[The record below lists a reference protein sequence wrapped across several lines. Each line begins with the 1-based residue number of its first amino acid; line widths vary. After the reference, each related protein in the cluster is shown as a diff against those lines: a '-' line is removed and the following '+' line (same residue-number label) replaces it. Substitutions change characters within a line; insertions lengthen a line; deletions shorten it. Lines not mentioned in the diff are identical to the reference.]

1 MKFEITVTNRREVVD
16 RLEALTGE
24 RATYTRAPR
33 FAYLLGGIAVEKD
46 NTITTEENADMTL
59 VQTLAAEGFIR
70 AEDEFSE
77 ACVENPVENTEET
90 VENLA
95 GSVENGGENPDIP
108 TECEETA
115 ETEQA
120 EENEPTEETD
130 AEPAEENEEM
140 TITEAPNDEESD
152 PTESEE
158 DLEADDSY
166 DDMVERI
173 DAVRPIVSFPLRG
186 HRPESVCNLVYTLYS
201 RGALISKATGGKFD
215 ATEDLVEAL
224 RAEDFLH
231 IHEVLE
237 VIGEA
242 GHGALKGLR
251 FTEDQVI
258 FDGFRET
265 DVKEEIKAWTELF
278 AAINKTAISQY
289 HVRARRVEE
298 ANEKFA
304 FRTWLTRMGMNGAEL
319 KAERNLLYKNLNGH
333 TAFRTAADEKKWKS
347 RQAAKRQELQERK
360 AAAASAT

>member
-1 MKFEITVTNRREVVD
+1 MKFELTTTNRREVVD
-16 RLEALTGE
+16 RLEQLTGQK
-24 RATYTRAPR
+24 ATYTRAPR
-33 FAYLLGGIAVEKD
+33 FAYILGGIAVEKD
-46 NTITTEENADMTL
+46 NTITTEEGADMTL

-77 ACVENPVENTEET
+77 AFVENPVENREEPVGNNEESVGNESETTEIPTESETAEESDLMNEANTEET
-90 VENLA
+90 
-95 GSVENGGENPDIP
+95 
-108 TECEETA
+108 
-115 ETEQA
+115 
-120 EENEPTEETD
+120 
-130 AEPAEENEEM
+130 EPAEEIEE
-140 TITEAPNDEESD
+140 TSDTEEAD
-152 PTESEE
+152 SEE
-158 DLEADDSY
+158 EPDADDSY

-173 DAVRPIVSFPLRG
+173 DAVRPIVTFPLRG
-186 HRPESVCNLVYTLYS
+186 HRPESVCNLVYTMYS
-201 RGALISKATGGKFD
+201 RGALISKATGGRFD
-215 ATEDLVEAL
+215 ASEDLVEAL

-237 VIGEA
+237 VIEEA

>member
-1 MKFEITVTNRREVVD
+1 MKFELTTTNRREVVD
-16 RLEALTGE
+16 RLEQLTGQK
-24 RATYTRAPR
+24 ATYTRAPR

-46 NTITTEENADMTL
+46 NTITTDENADMTL
-59 VQTLAAEGFIR
+59 VQTLAAEGFIQT
-70 AEDEFSE
+70 EDEFSE
-77 ACVENPVENTEET
+77 ACVENPVENTDECVGNLEE
-90 VENLA
+90 
-95 GSVENGGENPDIP
+95 SVENWDENPDIP
-108 TECEETA
+108 TECEITKES
-115 ETEQA
+115 EPM
-120 EENEPTEETD
+120 NEIDTEET
-130 AEPAEENEEM
+130 EPAVEIEETSDTGED
-140 TITEAPNDEESD
+140 EA
-152 PTESEE
+152 TESE
-158 DLEADDSY
+158 DAPEAEDSY

-186 HRPESVCNLVYTLYS
+186 HRPESVCNLVYTMYS
-201 RGALISKATGGKFD
+201 RGALISKATGGRFD

-237 VIGEA
+237 VIDEA

-304 FRTWLTRMGMNGAEL
+304 FRTWLTRMGMNGADL

-333 TAFRTAADEKKWKS
+333 TAFRTAADEKKWKA
-347 RQAAKRQELQERK
+347 RQAAKRQELLERK

>member
-1 MKFEITVTNRREVVD
+1 MKFELTTTNRREVVD
-16 RLEALTGE
+16 RLEQLTGQK
-24 RATYTRAPR
+24 ATYTRAPR

-46 NTITTEENADMTL
+46 NTITTEEDADMTL
-59 VQTLAAEGFIR
+59 VQTLAAEGLIQT
-70 AEDEFSE
+70 EDEFSE
-77 ACVENPVENTEET
+77 ACVENPVENIDECVGNLEE
-90 VENLA
+90 
-95 GSVENGGENPDIP
+95 SVGNWDENPDIP
-108 TECEETA
+108 TECETA
-115 ETEQA
+115 EEA
-120 EENEPTEETD
+120 ELMIETDTEET
-130 AEPAEENEEM
+130 EPAVEIEETSDTEEAES
-140 TITEAPNDEESD
+140 TETEDAPD
-152 PTESEE
+152 
-158 DLEADDSY
+158 ADDSY

-173 DAVRPIVSFPLRG
+173 DAVRPIVSFPLQG
-186 HRPESVCNLVYTLYS
+186 HRPESVCNLVYTMYS
-201 RGALISKATGGKFD
+201 RGALISKATGGRFD

-237 VIGEA
+237 VIEEA

-298 ANEKFA
+298 TNEKFA
-304 FRTWLTRMGMNGAEL
+304 FRTWLTRMGMNGADL
-319 KAERNLLYKNLNGH
+319 KAERNLLYKNLDGH
-333 TAFRTAADEKKWKS
+333 TAFRTAADEKKWKA
-347 RQAAKRQELQERK
+347 RQAAKRQELLERK

>member
-1 MKFEITVTNRREVVD
+1 MKFELTTTNRREVVD
-16 RLEALTGE
+16 RLEQLTGQK
-24 RATYTRAPR
+24 ATYTRAPR
-33 FAYLLGGIAVEKD
+33 FAYILGGIAVEKD
-46 NTITTEENADMTL
+46 NTITTEEDADMTL

-70 AEDEFSE
+70 TEDEFSE
-77 ACVENPVENTEET
+77 ASVETLVENRDEPVGNNEE
-90 VENLA
+90 
-95 GSVENGGENPDIP
+95 SVENEDETIEIP
-108 TECEETA
+108 TECETA
-115 ETEQA
+115 EEA
-120 EENEPTEETD
+120 EPMNEIDTEET
-130 AEPAEENEEM
+130 EPAV
-140 TITEAPNDEESD
+140 
-152 PTESEE
+152 ESEE
-158 DLEADDSY
+158 ATDTGEADSTDAEDAPNAEDSY

-173 DAVRPIVSFPLRG
+173 EAVRPIVTFPLRG
-186 HRPESVCNLVYTLYS
+186 HRPESVCNLVYTMYS

-215 ATEDLVEAL
+215 ASEDLVEAL

-237 VIGEA
+237 VIEEA

-298 ANEKFA
+298 ENEKFS

-319 KAERNLLYKNLNGH
+319 KAERNLLYKNLKGH
-333 TAFRTAADEKKWKS
+333 TAFRTAADEKKWKT
-347 RQAAKRQELQERK
+347 RQAAKRQELLERK
-360 AAAASAT
+360 AAAAAAN

>member
-1 MKFEITVTNRREVVD
+1 MKFELTTTNRREVVD
-16 RLEALTGE
+16 RLEQLTGQK
-24 RATYTRAPR
+24 ATYTRAPR

-46 NTITTEENADMTL
+46 NTITTDENADMTL
-59 VQTLAAEGFIR
+59 VQTLAAEGFIQT
-70 AEDEFSE
+70 EDEFSE
-77 ACVENPVENTEET
+77 ACVENPVENTDECVGNLEE
-90 VENLA
+90 
-95 GSVENGGENPDIP
+95 SVGNWDENPDIP
-108 TECEETA
+108 TECETA
-115 ETEQA
+115 EEA
-120 EENEPTEETD
+120 EPMNEIDTEET
-130 AEPAEENEEM
+130 EPAV
-140 TITEAPNDEESD
+140 
-152 PTESEE
+152 ESEE
-158 DLEADDSY
+158 ATGTGEADSTDAEDAPNAEDSY

-173 DAVRPIVSFPLRG
+173 EAVRPIVTFPLRG
-186 HRPESVCNLVYTLYS
+186 HRPESVCNLVYTMYS

-215 ATEDLVEAL
+215 ASEDLVEAL

-237 VIGEA
+237 VIEEA

-298 ANEKFA
+298 ENEKFS

-319 KAERNLLYKNLNGH
+319 KAERNLLYKNLKGH
-333 TAFRTAADEKKWKS
+333 TAFRTAADEKKWKA
-347 RQAAKRQELQERK
+347 RQAAKRQELLERK

>member
-1 MKFEITVTNRREVVD
+1 MKFELTTTNRREVVD
-16 RLEALTGE
+16 RLEQLTGQK
-24 RATYTRAPR
+24 ATYTRAPR
-33 FAYLLGGIAVEKD
+33 FAYILGGIAVEKD
-46 NTITTEENADMTL
+46 NTITTEDGADMTL
-59 VQTLAAEGFIR
+59 VQTLAAEGLIQT
-70 AEDEFSE
+70 EDEFSE
-77 ACVENPVENTEET
+77 ASVETLVENRDEPVEDALETTE
-90 VENLA
+90 
-95 GSVENGGENPDIP
+95 I
-108 TECEETA
+108 
-115 ETEQA
+115 
-120 EENEPTEETD
+120 
-130 AEPAEENEEM
+130 
-140 TITEAPNDEESD
+140 
-152 PTESEE
+152 PTESETTE
-158 DLEADDSY
+158 DSEPMNEIDTEETEPAVESEEATDTGEADSTDAEDAPNAEDSY

-173 DAVRPIVSFPLRG
+173 EAVRPIVTFPLRG
-186 HRPESVCNLVYTLYS
+186 HRPESVCNLVYTMYS

-215 ATEDLVEAL
+215 ASEDLVEAL

-237 VIGEA
+237 VIEEA

-333 TAFRTAADEKKWKS
+333 TAFRTAADEKKWKA
-347 RQAAKRQELQERK
+347 RQAAKRQELLECK
-360 AAAASAT
+360 AAAAPAT

>member
-1 MKFEITVTNRREVVD
+1 MKFELTTTNRREVVD
-16 RLEALTGE
+16 RLEQLTGQK
-24 RATYTRAPR
+24 ATYTRAPR

-46 NTITTEENADMTL
+46 NTITTDENADMTL
-59 VQTLAAEGFIR
+59 VQTLAAEGFIQ

-77 ACVENPVENTEET
+77 GCVENAVENTDECVGNLEE
-90 VENLA
+90 
-95 GSVENGGENPDIP
+95 SVGNWDENPDIP
-108 TECEETA
+108 TECETA
-115 ETEQA
+115 EES
-120 EENEPTEETD
+120 EPMNEIDTEET
-130 AEPAEENEEM
+130 EPAVEIEETPDTEEADS
-140 TITEAPNDEESD
+140 TD
-152 PTESEE
+152 SEE
-158 DLEADDSY
+158 EPDADDSY

-173 DAVRPIVSFPLRG
+173 DAVRPIVAFPLRG
-186 HRPESVCNLVYTLYS
+186 HRPESVCNLVYTMYS
-201 RGALISKATGGKFD
+201 RGALISKATGGRFD
-215 ATEDLVEAL
+215 ASEDLVEAL

-237 VIGEA
+237 VIKEA

-333 TAFRTAADEKKWKS
+333 TAFRTAADEKKWKA
-347 RQAAKRQELQERK
+347 RQAAKRQELLERK

>member
-1 MKFEITVTNRREVVD
+1 MKYELTTTNRREVVD
-16 RLEALTGE
+16 RLEQLAGQK
-24 RATYTRAPR
+24 ATYTRAPR
-33 FAYLLGGIAVEKD
+33 FAYILGGIAVEKD
-46 NTITTEENADMTL
+46 NTITTEEDADMAL

-70 AEDEFSE
+70 TEDEFSE
-77 ACVENPVENTEET
+77 AFVENPVENRDEPVGNLEESVGNESETTEIPTESETAEESELMNEADTEET
-90 VENLA
+90 
-95 GSVENGGENPDIP
+95 
-108 TECEETA
+108 
-115 ETEQA
+115 
-120 EENEPTEETD
+120 
-130 AEPAEENEEM
+130 EPAEEIEE
-140 TITEAPNDEESD
+140 TSDTEEAD
-152 PTESEE
+152 SEE
-158 DLEADDSY
+158 EPDADDSY

-173 DAVRPIVSFPLRG
+173 DAVRPIVTFPLRG
-186 HRPESVCNLVYTLYS
+186 HRPESVCNLVYTMYS
-201 RGALISKATGGKFD
+201 RGALISKATGGRFD
-215 ATEDLVEAL
+215 ASEDLVEAL

-237 VIGEA
+237 VIEEA

>member
-1 MKFEITVTNRREVVD
+1 MKFELTTTNRREVVD
-16 RLEALTGE
+16 RLEQLTGQK
-24 RATYTRAPR
+24 ATYTRAPR

-46 NTITTEENADMTL
+46 NTITTDENADMTL
-59 VQTLAAEGFIR
+59 VQTLAAEGLIQT
-70 AEDEFSE
+70 EDEFSE
-77 ACVENPVENTEET
+77 ASVENPVENTDECVGNLEE
-90 VENLA
+90 
-95 GSVENGGENPDIP
+95 SVGNWDENPDIP
-108 TECEETA
+108 TECETA
-115 ETEQA
+115 EES
-120 EENEPTEETD
+120 EPMNEIDTEETEPAVEIEETPDTGEADSTD
-130 AEPAEENEEM
+130 AED
-140 TITEAPNDEESD
+140 APD
-152 PTESEE
+152 
-158 DLEADDSY
+158 ADDSS

-173 DAVRPIVSFPLRG
+173 DAVRPIVSFPLQG
-186 HRPESVCNLVYTLYS
+186 HRPESVCNLVYTMYS
-201 RGALISKATGGKFD
+201 RGALISKATGGRFD

-237 VIGEA
+237 VIEEA

-333 TAFRTAADEKKWKS
+333 TAFRTTADEKKWKT
-347 RQAAKRQELQERK
+347 RQAAKRQELLERK